1 MNVMKQIIAGSV
13 LTIVTGTALAHP
25 GHHGD
30 NLLAGM
36 LHSLGGAENI
46 FILLL
51 AGLILAYT
59 GLKSRR

>member
-1 MNVMKQIIAGSV
+1 MKAMKQIIAGSV
-13 LTIVTGTALAHP
+13 LTLITGSALAHP

-36 LHSLGGAENI
+36 LHSLGGAEGI
-46 FILLL
+46 FTLLL
-51 AGLILAYT
+51 AGLLLAYA

>member
-1 MNVMKQIIAGSV
+1 MNVMKQIITGLV
-13 LTIVTGTALAHP
+13 LSIMTGTALAHP

-36 LHSLGGAENI
+36 LHSLGGAEGI
-46 FILLL
+46 FTLLL
-51 AGLILAYT
+51 AGLLLAYA